1 MDETI
6 ATPRAAETGTAD
18 AWLFR
23 SLLAIVALAPL
34 PLGGNRPLPAA
45 LLALAA
51 ALLLLRWGLNAAF
64 GRRTVHM
71 VPSVLFRLALA
82 LFGLVCVWIFV
93 QAMPLPTQ
101 WADPSWRETGRI
113 LGEAMPGY
121 ISVNPNETLSGL
133 MRLLT
138 YAAVFWISF
147 QLCRPPER
155 AEAAIRAAMSIGGV
169 YAIYG
174 LCIFLA
180 GNEWLLIWRK
190 WAYEGSLTS
199 TFVNRNSYATF
210 AGLGLLC
217 AFSIFLGRI
226 RHLLS
231 LKHRAREKIAILV
244 EHIVTGAPWT
254 TVCVLVLTIALVL
267 TGSRAGTVAS
277 FLALLLL
284 LVLSLRGNTIRLSHA
299 ALAAGLVV
307 AVLCLAL
314 LTSGGYLSS
323 RFARD
328 DALLSEND
336 RVAAYGIAIDAIVST
351 PWTGTGF
358 GTFTDVFPAYRSGEV
373 PSGVFWNRA
382 HSTYLENA
390 MGLGLPA
397 AIALNF
403 SILLL
408 AVQCLRG
415 VFTRRRYRG
424 IAAIG
429 VAATVLVGLHAT
441 VDFSLEIPA
450 VAMFYAFI
458 MGAAVSQSWTSR
470 T

>member
-6 ATPRAAETGTAD
+6 STPRNIETDTVGV
-18 AWLFR
+18 WLFR
-23 SLLAIVALAPL
+23 GLIAIVALAPL

-45 LLALAA
+45 LLALGA
-51 ALLLLRWGLNAAF
+51 ALLLLPWGLNAAF
-64 GRRTVHM
+64 GRQPVLA
-71 VPSVLFRLALA
+71 VPSALFRLALV
-82 LFGLVCVWIFV
+82 LFGLVCLWILV
-93 QAMPLPTQ
+93 QAMPLPAQ
-101 WADPSWRETGRI
+101 WADPAWRETGRI

-155 AEAAIRAAMSIGGV
+155 AEAAIRAAMSIGCV

-174 LCIFLA
+174 LCVFLA

-226 RHLLS
+226 RHLLG
-231 LKHRAREKIAILV
+231 LKHRRREKIAILI
-244 EHIVTGAPWT
+244 EHIVTGAPWA
-254 TVCVLVLTIALVL
+254 TVCVLALTIALVL

-277 FLALLLL
+277 FVALLFLL
-284 LVLSLRGNTIRLSHA
+284 ALSLRGNTIRRSHA
-299 ALAAGLVV
+299 ILVAGMVI
-307 AVLCLAL
+307 AVLCVAL

-336 RVAAYGIAIDAIVST
+336 RVAAYGVAIDAIVSA

-358 GTFTDVFPAYRSGEV
+358 GTFADVFPAYRSSEG

-397 AIALNF
+397 AIALNL

-408 AVQCLRG
+408 AAQCLRG
-415 VFTRRRYRG
+415 VFTRRRHRSFP
-424 IAAIG
+424 AIG
-429 VAATVLVGLHAT
+429 VAATLLVGLHAT
-441 VDFSLEIPA
+441 VDFSLEMPA
-450 VAMFYAFI
+450 VAIFYAFI